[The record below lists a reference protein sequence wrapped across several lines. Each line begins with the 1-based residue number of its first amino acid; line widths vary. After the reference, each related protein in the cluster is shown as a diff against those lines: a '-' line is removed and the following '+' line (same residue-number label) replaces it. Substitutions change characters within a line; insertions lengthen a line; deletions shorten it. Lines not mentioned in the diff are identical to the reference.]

1 MRFFEETMLD
11 LANTVGVELKNA
23 METALVDTI
32 AAAIT
37 GADDLN
43 EKLKATAASL
53 LSTVG
58 KAFVNA
64 GISGLFWRRYLGI
77 FHIPQRGTES

>member
-1 MRFFEETMLD
+1 
-11 LANTVGVELKNA
+11 

-32 AAAIT
+32 SAAIT

-43 EKLKATAASL
+43 EKLQATAASL
-53 LSTVG
+53 LTTVG

-64 GISGLFWRRYLGI
+64 GISRLAGDDGKGFFSSRKAV
-77 FHIPQRGTES
+77 